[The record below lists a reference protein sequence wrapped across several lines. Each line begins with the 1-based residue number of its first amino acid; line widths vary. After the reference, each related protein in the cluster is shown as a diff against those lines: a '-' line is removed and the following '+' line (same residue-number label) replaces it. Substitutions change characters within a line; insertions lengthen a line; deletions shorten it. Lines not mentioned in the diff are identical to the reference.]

1 MKINYIL
8 DTIIEI
14 RDELKNVKEQVEEI
28 QKNTVETN
36 QTLHYNFCD
45 MARMFN
51 DATAK
56 IIKELEK

>member
-14 RDELKNVKEQVEEI
+14 RNELKYVKEQLEAI
-28 QKNTVETN
+28 QKNTEETN
-36 QTLHYNFCD
+36 ETLHYNFCE

-51 DATAK
+51 DTTEK
-56 IIKELEK
+56 IIKEIVK